1 MATNSNLKKILLEKL
16 FDIGISSLL
25 VGAVIEQIITKRA
38 EKHFDIK
45 YKIVN
50 ILSNITSGK
59 TENIIKEIDE
69 LDYSDKKLSQ
79 VLIKSR
85 NKLVNNRNELK
96 QTNEN
101 ISNHHQKIKN
111 TNKNIDDNK
120 ANEIATSRK
129 YQKDINSLKGQY
141 RTLYIKNYKK
151 NINLIQNN
159 IQKLNN
165 YNKKTKS
172 ELLELEIKQKKLQN
186 DINDNYKEIR
196 EILENKI

>member
-1 MATNSNLKKILLEKL
+1 MATNSNWKKMLLEKL

-25 VGAVIEQIITKRA
+25 VGAVIEPIITKRV

-85 NKLVNNRNELK
+85 NKLVNNKNELK

-141 RTLYIKNYKK
+141 RTLYIKNYNK
-151 NINLIQNN
+151 NINLIRNQ
-159 IQKLNN
+159 IQKLSNDN
-165 YNKKTKS
+165 EKTKL
-172 ELLELEIKQKKLQN
+172 ELLELEKRQKKLQN
-186 DINDNYKEIR
+186 NINDNYKEIR